1 MKLFS
6 LLDTQYNA
14 FIKNVSNYISK
25 TLSKDNISFGSN
37 SIFGQVIS
45 VVGNAMQNIMLYIE
59 DALVE
64 QNKYTAQ
71 RKKSIYGLASLTGYN
86 PSLGKAAVANIK

>member
-25 TLSKDNISFGSN
+25 TLSKDNVSFGSN
-37 SIFGQVIS
+37 SIFGQIIS
-45 VVGNAMQNIMLYIE
+45 VVGNEYLDIWATNRAEIITKGNFILLIQLSF
-59 DALVE
+59 LFG
-64 QNKYTAQ
+64 Q
-71 RKKSIYGLASLTGYN
+71 
-86 PSLGKAAVANIK
+86 

>member
-25 TLSKDNISFGSN
+25 TLSKDNFRQTITEHLLKTPPTTAATDIAVQYAHESDRPRR
-37 SIFGQVIS
+37 
-45 VVGNAMQNIMLYIE
+45 YT
-59 DALVE
+59 E
-64 QNKYTAQ
+64 QN
-71 RKKSIYGLASLTGYN
+71 LPASE
-86 PSLGKAAVANIK
+86 AADSPEAANAKMP

>member
-37 SIFGQVIS
+37 SIFGRLYQLLV
-45 VVGNAMQNIMLYIE
+45 MQCKI
-59 DALVE
+59 
-64 QNKYTAQ
+64 
-71 RKKSIYGLASLTGYN
+71 
-86 PSLGKAAVANIK
+86 